1 MNPRANLNT
10 NQLKKLR
17 DLFIGMILNLT
28 CNIEETEMIKYMV
41 TEHKILKVLVRIL
54 QDARNDWPTHG
65 AA

>member
-28 CNIEETEMIKYMV
+28 CNIEETEMIKY
-41 TEHKILKVLVRIL
+41 K
-54 QDARNDWPTHG
+54 N
-65 AA
+65 